1 MNNTKNL
8 PKALPRG
15 IEKACAGIVESVLT
29 HPYVD
34 FIEQASLCVG
44 ENYASDFRSENERQ
58 RLVEAIKLNMIDRKE
73 YPFSLLQRRYQLP
86 ITIRVFLAEKRRFST
101 ELASLCGFLPKTADP
116 FPPYAK
122 SSWSNDL

>member
-29 HPYVD
+29 LPYTAYV
-34 FIEQASLCVG
+34 EEASLCIG
-44 ENYASDFRSENERQ
+44 ENYTADSHSENERL

-73 YPFSLLQRRYQLP
+73 YPFTLLQRRYQLP
-86 ITIRVFLAEKRRFST
+86 ITIRAFLAEKRKFTAR
-101 ELASLCGFLPKTADP
+101 LADLCGFLK
-116 FPPYAK
+116 
-122 SSWSNDL
+122 